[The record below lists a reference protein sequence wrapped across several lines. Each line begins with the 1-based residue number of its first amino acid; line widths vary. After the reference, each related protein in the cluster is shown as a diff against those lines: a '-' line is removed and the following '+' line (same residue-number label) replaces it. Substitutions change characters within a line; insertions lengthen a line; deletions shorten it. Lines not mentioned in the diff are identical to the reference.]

1 MVLSHTSL
9 TLQAGDAADLVFQV
23 VGADEEI
30 SRVEVID
37 TMIDNVIV
45 DFGFYNDGGYL
56 SVSNVEVTG
65 SEIFDSLIAVWVS
78 TGDLEVDGFQVRDSG
93 ITVRGIP
100 LKCSNEDHIH
110 FSTC

>member
-30 SRVEVID
+30 SRVEVVD

-45 DFGFYNDGGYL
+45 DFGFYNIAGKLVY
-56 SVSNVEVTG
+56 
-65 SEIFDSLIAVWVS
+65 SL
-78 TGDLEVDGFQVRDSG
+78 LQ
-93 ITVRGIP
+93 
-100 LKCSNEDHIH
+100 
-110 FSTC
+110 